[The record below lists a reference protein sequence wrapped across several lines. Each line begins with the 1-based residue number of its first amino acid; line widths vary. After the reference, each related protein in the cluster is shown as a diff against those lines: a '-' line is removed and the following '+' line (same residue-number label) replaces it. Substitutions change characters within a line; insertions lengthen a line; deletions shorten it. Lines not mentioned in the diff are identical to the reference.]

1 MENNSFKNK
10 IFNEI
15 AELAWNEARGELTNP
30 HSVKSINAFTQAI
43 EELYGNK
50 IAYEYRK
57 SLLEQSPTPPTEEKP
72 KEENPLEKD
81 LDAIK
86 IGMMTDVE
94 KEAYLKKK
102 REMEQSGTM
111 DLEEDIISE
120 ASFMKPEYKAGHQ
133 IFLKGSK
140 GPKWAPNLK
149 NGDVLTIL
157 DDDPS
162 VKTYGSGDFVK
173 TLQLPNGTKVRIA
186 TSNVGGGSPELFNH
200 LTGGGPS
207 PKGEDWEALIICAYN
222 GIDESSKEWAR
233 AQVYWSTYGEDAKK
247 IADVF
252 RGIIKS
258 NKLSQL
264 GSATAAINSDWG
276 GTDKTPK
283 TDILGNSNEK
293 ISLKKTGG
301 SQLMSAGPK
310 ESIATFNAAIKMVGE
325 NQPTLLK
332 SFLDTLEQKMGK
344 MTEKGTITAL
354 EKLRDS
360 GETLTP
366 SQEKA
371 IAEMEKLQLNAKEL
385 TNDMQ
390 SIFKDIYFKTCF
402 CFEAATGTNKFSDKN
417 AVANQLIEF
426 DPSGKV
432 TAHLKMDSIND
443 AKPLASKN
451 SFYVAF
457 KTSGA
462 NPQASLVLRS
472 KQLSKSKL
480 IENITF
486 RDIINE
492 EFSKSK
498 LGKTILI
505 EASKQRID
513 EFALFN
519 NLVKGFKNV
528 TTKIK
533 KQVEDILQT
542 IMDRVKEAIS
552 YIKSLGGKMF
562 DAIMNFLGFEV
573 SDVMIKSSGPFAL
586 VK

>member
-1 MENNSFKNK
+1 MENNSFIDN
-10 IFNEI
+10 ILNEI
-15 AELAWNEARGELTNP
+15 TQLTWNEIRGELTNP
-30 HSVKSINAFTQAI
+30 HSTKSINAITQVI
-43 EELYGNK
+43 EELYGSD
-50 IAYEYRK
+50 IAYEFRK

-86 IGMMTDVE
+86 FGMMTDAE

-102 REMEQSGTM
+102 RDMKQSGTM

-120 ASFMKPEYKAGHQ
+120 ASFLDSKYKAGHQ
-133 IFLKGSK
+133 IIFNKETP
-140 GPKWAPNLK
+140 PKWAPNLK

-157 DDDPS
+157 DDDS
-162 VKTYGSGDFVK
+162 SIKTYGSGDFVK
-173 TLQLPNGTKVRIA
+173 TLQLPNGNKVRVA
-186 TSNVGGGSPELFNH
+186 DSTKGGGQSKLFIH
-200 LTGGGPS
+200 AKGGGPE

-233 AQVYWSTYGEDAKK
+233 AKIFWSTYGKDAKK
-247 IADVF
+247 IADAFKGV
-252 RGIIKS
+252 IKS
-258 NKLSQL
+258 KKLSQL
-264 GSATAAINSDWG
+264 GSGTAAINPDWG

-283 TDILGNSNEK
+283 TDILGDTDEK
-293 ISLKKTGG
+293 ISLKKVGG

-310 ESIATFNAAIKMVGE
+310 ETISTFNAAIKMVGE
-325 NQPTLLK
+325 NQPASLK
-332 SFLDTLEQKMGK
+332 SFLDVLEQKMGK
-344 MTEKGTITAL
+344 MSEKGTITAL

-390 SIFKDIYFKTCF
+390 SIFKDVYFKTCF

-432 TAHLKMDSIND
+432 TAHLKMQSIND
-443 AKPLASKN
+443 AKSLASKN

-486 RDIINE
+486 KDIVNE

-498 LGKTILI
+498 IGKTILM
-505 EASKQRID
+505 EATKQRID

-528 TTKIK
+528 TDKIK
-533 KQVEDILQT
+533 KQVENILNT
-542 IMDRVKEAIS
+542 IMSRVKEAIS

-573 SDVMIKSSGPFAL
+573 SNVMITSSGPFAL
-586 VK
+586 V

>member
-1 MENNSFKNK
+1 MKNNSFNSE
-10 IFNEI
+10 IFDEI
-15 AELAWNEARGELTNP
+15 AQLAWNEVRGELINS

-43 EELYGNK
+43 EELYGSK
-50 IAYEYRK
+50 IAHEYRK
-57 SLLEQSPTPPTEEKP
+57 SLLEQSPKTTTEEKP
-72 KEENPLEKD
+72 EKENTLEKD

-86 IGMMTDVE
+86 FGMMTDVE

-102 REMEQSGTM
+102 REKS
-111 DLEEDIISE
+111 DSLEEDIISE
-120 ASFMKPEYKAGHQ
+120 ASFLDSKYKAGHQ
-133 IFLKGSK
+133 ITFNKENP
-140 GPKWAPNLK
+140 PKWAPNLK
-149 NGDVLTIL
+149 NGDVLTIV

-173 TLQLPNGTKVRIA
+173 TLQLPNGNKVRVA
-186 TSNVGGGSPELFNH
+186 SSNRGGGNADLFIH
-200 LTGGGPS
+200 SSRGGAS
-207 PKGEDWEALIICAYN
+207 PKGEDWEALIVCANN
-222 GIDESSKEWAR
+222 GIDESSKEWKR
-233 AQVYWSTYGEDAKK
+233 AKVFWSTYGEDAKK
-247 IADVF
+247 IADAF

-258 NKLSQL
+258 KKLSQL
-264 GSATAAINSDWG
+264 GSSTAAINPDWG
-276 GTDKTPK
+276 GTNKTPK
-283 TDILGNSNEK
+283 TDILGDSGEK
-293 ISLKKTGG
+293 ISLKKAGG
-301 SQLMSAGPK
+301 SQLMSAGSN
-310 ESIATFNAAIKMVGE
+310 EAIATFNAAIKMVGE
-325 NQPTLLK
+325 NEPKSLK
-332 SFLDTLEQKMGK
+332 SFLDTLESKMGK
-344 MTEKGTITAL
+344 MTEKTTITAL

-366 SQEKA
+366 SQQKA
-371 IAEMEKLQLNAKEL
+371 IAEMEKLQLNAKEI

-390 SIFKDIYFKTCF
+390 SIFKDMYFKTCF

-426 DPSGKV
+426 EPSGKI
-432 TAHLKMDSIND
+432 TAHLKIESIND
-443 AKPLASKN
+443 AKPLASKT

-472 KQLSKSKL
+472 KQVSKSKL

-513 EFALFN
+513 EFTLFN
-519 NLVKGFKNV
+519 NLVKGLKNV

-542 IMDRVKEAIS
+542 IMDRVKEAIT

-562 DAIMNFLGFEV
+562 NAIMNFLGFEV
-573 SDVMIKSSGPFAL
+573 SDVMISSSGPFAL
-586 VK
+586 V

>member
-1 MENNSFKNK
+1 MENNSFIDN
-10 IFNEI
+10 ILNEI
-15 AELAWNEARGELTNP
+15 TQLTWNEIRGELTNP
-30 HSVKSINAFTQAI
+30 HSTKSINAITQVI
-43 EELYGNK
+43 EELYGSD
-50 IAYEYRK
+50 IAYEFRK

-102 REMEQSGTM
+102 WEMEQSGTM

-120 ASFMKPEYKAGHQ
+120 ASFLDSKYKAGHQ
-133 IFLKGSK
+133 IIFNKETP
-140 GPKWAPNLK
+140 PKWAPNLK

-157 DDDPS
+157 DDDS
-162 VKTYGSGDFVK
+162 SIKTYGSGDFVK
-173 TLQLPNGTKVRIA
+173 TLQLPNGNKVRVA
-186 TSNVGGGSPELFNH
+186 SSNRGGGNSELFIH
-200 LTGGGPS
+200 SKGGGAE
-207 PKGEDWEALIICAYN
+207 PKGEDWEALIICAHN

-233 AQVYWSTYGEDAKK
+233 AKVFWSTYGQDAKK
-247 IADVF
+247 IADAF

-258 NKLSQL
+258 KKLSQL
-264 GSATAAINSDWG
+264 GSGTATTNPDWG

-283 TDILGNSNEK
+283 TDILGDSDEK
-293 ISLKKTGG
+293 ISLKKSGG
-301 SQLMSAGPK
+301 SQLMSASSK
-310 ESIATFNAAIKMVGE
+310 EAIATFNAAIKMVGE
-325 NQPTLLK
+325 NQPTSLK
-332 SFLDTLEQKMGK
+332 SFLDVLEQKMGK
-344 MTEKGTITAL
+344 MSEKGTITAL

-371 IAEMEKLQLNAKEL
+371 IAEMEKLQFNAKEI

-390 SIFKDIYFKTCF
+390 SIFKDMYFKTCF

-480 IENITF
+480 LENITF
-486 RDIINE
+486 KDIVNE

-498 LGKTILI
+498 IGKTILM
-505 EASKQRID
+505 EATKQRID

-519 NLVKGFKNV
+519 SLVKGLKNV
-528 TTKIK
+528 TDKVK
-533 KQVEDILQT
+533 KQVENILNI
-542 IMDRVKEAIS
+542 IMSRVKEAIS
-552 YIKSLGGKMF
+552 YIKSLGGKIF

-586 VK
+586 V

>member
-1 MENNSFKNK
+1 
-10 IFNEI
+10 
-15 AELAWNEARGELTNP
+15 
-30 HSVKSINAFTQAI
+30 
-43 EELYGNK
+43 LYGSK
-50 IAYEYRK
+50 IAHEYRK

-72 KEENPLEKD
+72 EKKNPLEKD

-86 IGMMTDVE
+86 LGMMTDVE

-102 REMEQSGTM
+102 QK
-111 DLEEDIISE
+111 ISE
-120 ASFMKPEYKAGHQ
+120 ASFLDLKYKAGHQ
-133 IFLKGSK
+133 IIFNKETP
-140 GPKWAPNLK
+140 PKWAPNLK

-157 DDDPS
+157 DDDSS

-173 TLQLPNGTKVRIA
+173 TLQLPNGNKVRVA
-186 TSNVGGGSPELFNH
+186 SSNRGGGNSELFIH
-200 LTGGGPS
+200 SKGGGGAA
-207 PKGEDWEALIICAYN
+207 PKGEDWEALIICAHN

-233 AQVYWSTYGEDAKK
+233 AKVFWSTYGEDAKK
-247 IADVF
+247 IADAF

-258 NKLSQL
+258 KKLSQL
-264 GSATAAINSDWG
+264 GSSTAAINPDWG
-276 GTDKTPK
+276 GTNKTPK
-283 TDILGNSNEK
+283 TDILGDSGEK
-293 ISLKKTGG
+293 ISLKKAGG
-301 SQLMSAGPK
+301 SQLMSAGSN
-310 ESIATFNAAIKMVGE
+310 EAIATFNAAIKMVGE
-325 NQPTLLK
+325 NEPKSLK
-332 SFLDTLEQKMGK
+332 SFLDTLEARMGK
-344 MTEKGTITAL
+344 MSEKSTITAL

-366 SQEKA
+366 SQQKA
-371 IAEMEKLQLNAKEL
+371 IAEMEKLQLNAKEI

-390 SIFKDIYFKTCF
+390 SIFKDMYFKTCF

-426 DPSGKV
+426 EPSGKI
-432 TAHLKMDSIND
+432 TAHLKIESIND
-443 AKPLASKN
+443 AKSLASKN

-472 KQLSKSKL
+472 KQVSKSKL

-519 NLVKGFKNV
+519 NLVKGLKNV

-542 IMDRVKEAIS
+542 IMDRVKEAIT
-552 YIKSLGGKMF
+552 YIKSLAGKMF

-573 SDVMIKSSGPFAL
+573 SDVMISSSGPFAL
-586 VK
+586 V